1 MPFVLVHGGGCDHR
15 CWDLLQP
22 LLHDAVLA
30 IDLPGRGSN
39 PADLS
44 AVTLD
49 AFVDAVVSEVE
60 GNDLTDVVLV
70 GHSLAGITLPGVA
83 RRIPDRL
90 HHLVFVA
97 CSVPPQ
103 GRSVADV
110 LGTLSPAA
118 SAVAQRIGDDIVDDN
133 GSLHPEFA
141 TAMFCNDMND
151 EQRELTLSL
160 LVPESLA
167 VISEPVDLSGL
178 DVGVRI
184 TYVRLLRDAS
194 LTLEAQDRMASNA
207 RADQIID
214 IDAGHF
220 VMISNPVEL
229 AAVLNPLAQVK
240 G

>member
-1 MPFVLVHGGGCDHR
+1 VSFVLVHGGGCDHR

-30 IDLPGRGSN
+30 IDLPGRGSSS
-39 PADLS
+39 ADLS
-44 AVTLD
+44 TATVD
-49 AFVDAVVSEVE
+49 AFVDAVVTEVVAS
-60 GNDLTDVVLV
+60 NLTDVVLV

-83 RRIPDRL
+83 LRIQDRL
-90 HHLVFVA
+90 RHVVFVA
-97 CSVPPQ
+97 CSVPPH
-103 GRSVADV
+103 GLSVADV
-110 LGTLSPAA
+110 LGTLSPAVA
-118 SAVAQRIGDDIVDDN
+118 AVAQRVGDGVVDDR

-141 TAMFCNDMND
+141 SAMFCNDMND

-178 DVGVRI
+178 SVDVPI

-194 LTLEAQDRMASNA
+194 LTLEAQDRMASSA

-220 VMISNPVEL
+220 VMISNPVKL
-229 AAVLNPLAQVK
+229 AAVLNPLAQVDA
-240 G
+240 